1 MSKAYNEDLV
11 LNNMS
16 VFVGVES
23 LGSITKPTHLSLNII
38 NTSSIKPGSPPLI
51 ILSMVRTFISNAG
64 ANFINITIR

>member
-23 LGSITKPTHLSLNII
+23 LGSITKQ
-38 NTSSIKPGSPPLI
+38 
-51 ILSMVRTFISNAG
+51 TFIVKYYKYKYN
-64 ANFINITIR
+64 